1 MINGSP
7 SKRWGLPTYPIF
19 HDISWILAATN
30 TDKPWMGVWK
40 LAHASK
46 IIMLP
51 SGKTNSLLLKK
62 AIEIVYNIL
71 YGWYL
76 RWVFPLKM
84 VMFHSYVRKIMIHL
98 WICRDQPGWIPSAEI
113 PTFPS
118 DIQTLPGCWCCCF
131 PKPPTVFTYLYCF
144 SYWCVLRREW
154 MGCWGVAGMKKL
166 IVSQWIILEN
176 SLRFGTSKFHSKSP
190 RCLLLKFP
198 HSSRNPKVFWRV
210 FCCHLPG
217 AGRRLREFRQFLE
230 ALSDENLP

>member
-1 MINGSP
+1 MGAPYLS
-7 SKRWGLPTYPIF
+7 Y
-19 HDISWILAATN
+19 ISWYFMDSRSHKHGQTL
-30 TDKPWMGVWK
+30 DGCVWK

-71 YGWYL
+71 YGGYL

-198 HSSRNPKVFWRV
+198 HSSRNPKVFWRFFV
-210 FCCHLPG
+210 ATCQVLA
-217 AGRRLREFRQFLE
+217 AGCTSSGSSWRRWVMRISPNQ
-230 ALSDENLP
+230 